1 MNNCTGRIRK
11 RFKRGRP
18 PRHGGY
24 SLILKS
30 GGLPESRTYLRT
42 YITEVR
48 RDMIRDLGPR
58 ESDLTAAARMV
69 LDRAVS
75 KLCIIR
81 VIEEWVK
88 EEGVFKGGELS
99 PVLAKS
105 YITYCESLR
114 RDLLTLG
121 ISKRAS
127 DQLMDP
133 LKIAADID
141 ARKAIPVSQPGQE
154 EIARPDAPE
163 DAVEANSGLESDVRT
178 SPEPISGG

>member
-1 MNNCTGRIRK
+1 MNNCTGRNRK

-24 SLILKS
+24 SLILKA
-30 GGLPESRTYLRT
+30 GELPESRTYLRAH
-42 YITEVR
+42 ITEVR
-48 RDMIRDLGPR
+48 RDLIRDLGPQ

-88 EEGVFKGGELS
+88 EEGVFRGGELS

-114 RDLLTLG
+114 RDLMSLG
-121 ISKRAS
+121 ISKRVS

-133 LKIAADID
+133 RQIEAEID
-141 ARKAIPVSQPGQE
+141 ARKATPLSQPGQE
-154 EIARPDAPE
+154 EITHPDGSEGSIEANPDLEADAP
-163 DAVEANSGLESDVRT
+163 T
-178 SPEPISGG
+178 SPETISGS